1 MVSGF
6 GKKGEEETETKQ
18 RDARRVRGTCETKC
32 GGGQF
37 PSLFLFLFV
46 FGCSGKRVGYRNVR
60 LMPKGMCGENG
71 VVGGACIG
79 QTGLTEA
86 GAGEKI

>member
-1 MVSGF
+1 MSGF

-18 RDARRVRGTCETKC
+18 RDARRVRGTCETKR

-37 PSLFLFLFV
+37 PSLFLFFV
-46 FGCSGKRVGYRNVR
+46 CLGVVEDNGLAERSAYAEGDVR
-60 LMPKGMCGENG
+60 GNG
-71 VVGGACIG
+71 GVGGACIG

>member
-1 MVSGF
+1 MSGF

-18 RDARRVRGTCETKC
+18 RDARRVRGTCETKR

-37 PSLFLFLFV
+37 PSLFFV
-46 FGCSGKRVGYRNVR
+46 FCLFGCGGGQWVSGTFGFCRRGCSGV
-60 LMPKGMCGENG
+60 NG
-71 VVGGACIG
+71 DVGGAYIG

>member
-1 MVSGF
+1 MSGF

-18 RDARRVRGTCETKC
+18 RGARRVRGKCETKR

-37 PSLFLFLFV
+37 PSLFLFFV
-46 FGCSGKRVGYRNVR
+46 CFWVWWEEDRLSERSAYAEGDVR
-60 LMPKGMCGENG
+60 GNG
-71 VVGGACIG
+71 GVGGACIG